1 MVNIDYIMELLDCD
15 NSKEEQLLGIKLARN
30 IEIIEAFLQPGPP
43 YGKRVWENCAE
54 ILSEKTDEELA
65 TCLTGLMEWLQDMNW
80 PGSFCILDRLKKFE
94 KNPAFY
100 QAFDDCL
107 KRAEVLGDDIWKEN
121 LQEIYGNLQ

>member
-1 MVNIDYIMELLDCD
+1 MELLKWSSSD
-15 NSKEEQLLGIKLARN
+15 EEQALGIELAQEVKCLN
-30 IEIIEAFLQPGPP
+30 VFIQPGGSS
-43 YGKRVWENCAE
+43 YSKSVWDSCAE
-54 ILSEKTDEELA
+54 ILSRKTDEELEPY
-65 TCLTGLMEWLQDMNW
+65 LNKLMEWLQDMNW

-121 LQEIYGNLQ
+121 LQEISETQ